1 MPEPGSAE
9 SPPKL
14 SIRRALDYYRE
25 DRGLVF
31 LSLALILAM
40 TLLGVLAPVP
50 LAIFLNVF
58 GEGQQEAADGF
69 VYRLFD
75 WLPQRRDL
83 TTVLWLAGVML
94 FLKVVGELLR
104 TWQAQLNINIGYRG
118 RTRVQNDLF
127 QKLQGLSLQYHKSV
141 PQGDAIYRLSYDT
154 HGFQGL
160 LGTVSGWLINV
171 VTLVLMLAIMLN
183 MNWLLTLVAL
193 AVVPL
198 LYLTIARWGK
208 RLESFNADQREADA
222 NVTTQIQRSLATVGL
237 VQAYRREADEQERFA
252 TSVRTYVDASLK
264 LHWQEILYWLVL
276 GLILGLGTTTLFAV
290 GGWMVVRDALSVGS
304 LYLFISYL
312 GSLYDPLNKLTG
324 SAAGLQTAAVQVRR
338 VFEVLDRDPIIATK
352 PGATH
357 LPIEPR
363 PLTFDGVS
371 FRYGPDAAAVLDEVS
386 FTVSP
391 GEMIAF
397 VGPSGVGKTTLLN
410 LLPRFYDPTAGSI
423 RLGEHDVRDLPLRD
437 VRGHIALVLQEN
449 PILPA
454 TVAENIAYG
463 RPDASDGEIRAAAEL
478 AGAAAFIDAMPD
490 RYATPISEG
499 GQNLSGGQRQRIAI
513 ARALL
518 TEAPILV
525 LDEPTSALDAEHE
538 RQITQTLLDLKRQ
551 RTIIVVSHRL
561 STVLDADRLYVMD
574 AGRVVEEGRHDDLV
588 ARRGRYWSM
597 ARHQL
602 RLEEPATASA

>member
-1 MPEPGSAE
+1 MA
-9 SPPKL
+9 
-14 SIRRALDYYRE
+14 
-25 DRGLVF
+25 
-31 LSLALILAM
+31 LSLGLIVAM

-58 GEGQQEAADGF
+58 GEGQQGVADGF

-75 WLPQRRDL
+75 WLPQEKTL
-83 TTVLWLAGVML
+83 ATVLALAGVML
-94 FLKVVGELLR
+94 FLKVAGELLR
-104 TWQAQLNINIGYRG
+104 TWQAQLNIAIGYRG
-118 RTRVQNDLF
+118 RTRVQTDLF
-127 QKLQGLSLQYHKSV
+127 QKLQGLSLHYHKSV

-183 MNWLLTLVAL
+183 LNWMLTLVAL
-193 AVVPL
+193 AVVPG
-198 LYLTIARWGK
+198 LYLTIARWGR
-208 RLESFNADQREADA
+208 RLEKFNADQREADA
-222 NVTTQIQRSLATVGL
+222 QVTTQIQRSLATVGL

-276 GLILGLGTTTLFAV
+276 GLILAAGTTALFAV
-290 GGWMVVRDALSVGS
+290 GGWMVVKNTLSVGS
-304 LYLFISYL
+304 LYLFINYL
-312 GSLYDPLNKLTG
+312 ASLYDPLNKLTG
-324 SAAGLQTAAVQVRR
+324 SAAGLQAAAVQVKR
-338 VFEVLDRDPIIATK
+338 VFEVLDRDPIIADK
-352 PGATH
+352 PGARH

-363 PLTFDGVS
+363 PLAFDGVS
-371 FRYGPDAAAVLDEVS
+371 FRYAPDAAPVLDDVS
-386 FTVSP
+386 FTVRP
-391 GEMIAF
+391 GEMIGF

-410 LLPRFYDPTAGSI
+410 LLPRFYDPTSGHI
-423 RLGEHDVRDLPLRD
+423 LLDGHDVRDLPLRD
-437 VRGHIALVLQEN
+437 VRGHVALVLQDN

-463 RPDASDGEIRAAAEL
+463 RPDASDADIRHAAEL
-478 AGAAAFIDAMPD
+478 AGAAAFIDAMSD
-490 RYATPISEG
+490 RYATAISEG

-538 RQITQTLLDLKRQ
+538 RQITQTLLELKRR
-551 RTIIVVSHRL
+551 RTILVVSHRL
-561 STVLDADRLYVMD
+561 STVLDADRLYVMH
-574 AGRVVEEGRHDDLV
+574 AGRVVEQGSHEELV
-588 ARRGRYWSM
+588 AARGRYWSM

-602 RLEEPATASA
+602 RLDDATAPAIAGGA